1 LSPLAEKK
9 KKITLAVRTINHSE
23 PSIAAIGALGN
34 LVSAHYDLII
44 VDDLCNEDDRESPAL
59 REKKKRWFQDLFS
72 VLSPKGQI
80 VLVGTRWHF
89 NDAYG
94 DIITKLNPALP
105 SEYKF
110 KIRVESCYLEDGTT
124 PRFPNILSANR
135 LEALKTEVG
144 PLLFACNYLNQPL
157 AAEAQIF
164 HLEDMVTTQKTKIDL
179 SQTQAFG
186 FCDPSGGSTDWSAIV
201 TLLVLPDNTWVV
213 FSSYFSHHAHSELIT
228 EIIRSHKFF
237 NYKIFGIEGNT
248 LKAKSDTAV
257 SNFEHGV
264 VVPYQLIWH
273 NIPKDARIKSIE
285 PYYVNGQLK
294 FLDSWNADYPE
305 LITELVQFPLAAH
318 NDGPDALE
326 GVISLVLNQPKEP
339 EVLHPRV
346 R

>member
-1 LSPLAEKK
+1 LYRAKFNKAPLSPLAEKK

-110 KIRVESCYLEDGTT
+110 KIRVESCYLEDGAT

-144 PLLFACNYLNQPL
+144 PLLFACNYLNQP
-157 AAEAQIF
+157 
-164 HLEDMVTTQKTKIDL
+164 KI
-179 SQTQAFG
+179 
-186 FCDPSGGSTDWSAIV
+186 W
-201 TLLVLPDNTWVV
+201 
-213 FSSYFSHHAHSELIT
+213 
-228 EIIRSHKFF
+228 
-237 NYKIFGIEGNT
+237 
-248 LKAKSDTAV
+248 
-257 SNFEHGV
+257 
-264 VVPYQLIWH
+264 
-273 NIPKDARIKSIE
+273 
-285 PYYVNGQLK
+285 
-294 FLDSWNADYPE
+294 
-305 LITELVQFPLAAH
+305 
-318 NDGPDALE
+318 
-326 GVISLVLNQPKEP
+326 
-339 EVLHPRV
+339 
-346 R
+346 